1 MMTFWEM
8 TSSMKMK
15 TFLYNL
21 IVLFLFCNLFFAQ
34 SKTDSLK
41 NHETTLNF
49 SNYFYNQTLY
59 TFNFDDLSSLK
70 FSPGFLNDSSSIWI
84 QTRMQLARI
93 INQDEILNNFQM
105 NILNPLSEK
114 YADVQSL
121 KEWKYILGAVQ
132 LSAVGY
138 LAYLHLKKYG
148 FLKK

>member
-1 MMTFWEM
+1 
-8 TSSMKMK
+8 
-15 TFLYNL
+15 
-21 IVLFLFCNLFFAQ
+21 
-34 SKTDSLK
+34 
-41 NHETTLNF
+41 
-49 SNYFYNQTLY
+49 
-59 TFNFDDLSSLK
+59 
-70 FSPGFLNDSSSIWI
+70 
-84 QTRMQLARI
+84 MQLARI